1 MVREALAEAMNV
13 SCSEYKIMMETQ
25 GSDRNK
31 LYAETAMSNGGTGEL
46 DENSGCHKCCPTLI
60 SIVSHRDVLVYVG
73 LQYLYVYVCIVSFT
87 TGTVNW
93 FLPHSGFCVRGVA
106 LICT

>member
-1 MVREALAEAMNV
+1 MVVLQRGELAIDRASDNVVVLQRGELAIDRASDNMVREALAEAMNV

-46 DENSGCHKCCPTLI
+46 DENSGCR
-60 SIVSHRDVLVYVG
+60 SAV
-73 LQYLYVYVCIVSFT
+73 
-87 TGTVNW
+87 
-93 FLPHSGFCVRGVA
+93 
-106 LICT
+106 